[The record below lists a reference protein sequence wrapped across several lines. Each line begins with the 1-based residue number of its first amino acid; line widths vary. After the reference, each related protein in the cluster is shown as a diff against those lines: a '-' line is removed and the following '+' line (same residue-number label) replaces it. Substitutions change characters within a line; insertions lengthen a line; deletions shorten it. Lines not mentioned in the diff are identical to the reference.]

1 MDCKVDILVEADI
14 KRRSHQRAEQI
25 KKAREEFLGI
35 STEEV
40 FSEAETASL
49 KNRCPPLR
57 HLEAT
62 TRTNNE
68 ACPRYSN
75 CHLEISSNSNTA
87 HFIRRLSM
95 YWQKTCRSEL
105 AAIILLI

>member
-1 MDCKVDILVEADI
+1 MLLFSFFQFKKDLFGLKTSLISSDTEPDVDCKVDILVEADI

-40 FSEAETASL
+40 FSEAETAPL
-49 KNRCPPLR
+49 KNICPQLR
-57 HLEAT
+57 HLGAT

-68 ACPRYSN
+68 AYLRYSH
-75 CHLEISSNSNTA
+75 CHLEIS
-87 HFIRRLSM
+87 
-95 YWQKTCRSEL
+95 
-105 AAIILLI
+105 